1 MPRIPD
7 AHPDEV
13 TDPELAERLRSQIAQ
28 HGHAVGSTGLLA
40 RRPSVAR
47 AWSGLFAGLAE
58 SGLLKRPLRH
68 LVNRRVAMT
77 VGCPY

>member
-1 MPRIPD
+1 
-7 AHPDEV
+7 
-13 TDPELAERLRSQIAQ
+13 
-28 HGHAVGSTGLLA
+28 
-40 RRPSVAR
+40 VAR

-77 VGCPY
+77 VGCGY